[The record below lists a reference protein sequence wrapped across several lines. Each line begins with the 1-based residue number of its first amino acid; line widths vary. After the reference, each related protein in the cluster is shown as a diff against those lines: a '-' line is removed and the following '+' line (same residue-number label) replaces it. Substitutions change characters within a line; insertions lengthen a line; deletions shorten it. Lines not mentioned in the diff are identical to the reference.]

1 MASLSSIL
9 SAILPTSTTLLI
21 LTGLSAAW
29 ILYIAWSVIYN
40 LYFHPLAKF
49 PGPKITA
56 ATKAYEFYWDVI
68 KQGQFFNEIQRM
80 HEKYGRTPRAV

>member
-1 MASLSSIL
+1 MASPSTIL

-21 LTGLSAAW
+21 LAGLSAAW
-29 ILYIAWSVIYN
+29 VLYFAWSVIYN

-80 HEKYGRTPRAV
+80 HEKYGRIP